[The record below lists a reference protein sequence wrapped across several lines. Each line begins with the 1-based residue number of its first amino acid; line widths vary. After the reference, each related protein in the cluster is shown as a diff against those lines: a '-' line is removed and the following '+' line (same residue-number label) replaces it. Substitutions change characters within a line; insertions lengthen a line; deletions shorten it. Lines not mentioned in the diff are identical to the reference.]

1 MCTKRRILATMKLK
15 PGIVLKVSYQDANH
29 YVQVIKV
36 ERKEE
41 TLTIQV
47 LAGKTMN
54 IIKTMA
60 KGWHYEKASF
70 DLDEGLLLKIG
81 EAIDKCQPA

>member
-1 MCTKRRILATMKLK
+1 MWAECRILVNMKVK
-15 PGIVLKVSYQDANH
+15 PGIVLKVSYQDVNH

-36 ERKEE
+36 ELTNE

-54 IIKTMA
+54 IIKTPA